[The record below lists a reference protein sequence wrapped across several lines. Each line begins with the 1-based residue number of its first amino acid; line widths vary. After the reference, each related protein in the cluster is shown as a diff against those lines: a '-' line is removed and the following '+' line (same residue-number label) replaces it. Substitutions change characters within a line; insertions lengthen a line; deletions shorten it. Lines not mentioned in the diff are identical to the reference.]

1 MRLFLITIISL
12 LFNSNIFAQGCCSGG
27 AGSPIAGG
35 ATTGVLQEN
44 QMEVSINY
52 QYNKSNKFFSEHKE
66 VTPLFNNL
74 SSDYLFFRVDYGL
87 SKKFTLS
94 VASGYFLDKSKIG
107 KDNTDTISSNGVGD
121 LIIFPRYSIYNKTTN
136 FKRTA
141 VVLGLGFK
149 IPLGSNDASKLITA
163 KGSYD
168 GVYPLEDEIR
178 INPPMLQ
185 ATNGSNDFM
194 FTSFLFREYQKSKL
208 RFFIS
213 SLYVKKGFN
222 SLGIKYGD
230 YTSISFFASKTLF
243 YRWGVTSQIKAENI
257 GQIKVANNI
266 EEWDLLDYQIY
277 PESTG
282 SKKWFFIP
290 QLSYSQNGFTVFVTS
305 EIPLYQYLNG
315 IQVGSQYQFTV
326 GVNYR
331 FLTKECNE
339 PFTTIN

>member
-1 MRLFLITIISL
+1 
-12 LFNSNIFAQGCCSGG
+12 
-27 AGSPIAGG
+27 
-35 ATTGVLQEN
+35 
-44 QMEVSINY
+44 MEVSINY
-52 QYNKSNKFFSEHKE
+52 QYNKSNKFFSEHQE
-66 VTPLFNNL
+66 VTPLFSDL

-107 KDNTDTISSNGVGD
+107 KDNADTISSNGVGD
-121 LIIFPRYSIYNKTTN
+121 LIIFPRYSIYNKTAN

-149 IPLGSNDASKLITA
+149 IPLGAHNDSTL
-163 KGSYD
+163 
-168 GVYPLEDEIR
+168 VYSDEWIGD
-178 INPPMLQ
+178 IYSLNPPMLQ
-185 ATNGSNDFM
+185 TTNGSNDFM

-230 YTSISFFASKTLF
+230 YTSVSFFASKTLF
-243 YRWGVTSQIKAENI
+243 YRWGLTSQIKAEKI
-257 GQIKVANNI
+257 GQIQSADNI
-266 EEWDLLDYQIY
+266 DLVGFYNIS

-290 QLSYSQNGFTVFVTS
+290 QLSYSQNGITVFATS

-315 IQVGSQYQFTV
+315 TQVGSQHQFTF

-331 FLTKECNE
+331 FLTKECE
-339 PFTTIN
+339 DPITSIN

>member
-1 MRLFLITIISL
+1 MRLFLFTITSL
-12 LFNSNIFAQGCCSGG
+12 LINSNILAQGCCSGG

-35 ATTGVLQEN
+35 AATGVLQEN

-52 QYNKSNKFFSEHKE
+52 QYNKSNKFFAENRDTTS
-66 VTPLFNNL
+66 LFNNL
-74 SSDYLFFRVDYGL
+74 NSDYLFFRVDYGL

-107 KDNTDTISSNGVGD
+107 KDNADTISSNGVGD
-121 LIIFPRYSIYNKTTN
+121 LIIFPRYSIYNKTAN

-149 IPLGSNDASKLITA
+149 IPLGSHNDSTL
-163 KGSYD
+163 
-168 GVYPLEDEIR
+168 VYSDEWIGD
-178 INPPMLQ
+178 IYSLNPPMLQ

-230 YTSISFFASKTLF
+230 YISVSFFASKTFF
-243 YRWGVTSQIKAENI
+243 YRWGVTTQIKAENI
-257 GQIKVANNI
+257 GQIRIANNI
-266 EEWDLLDYQIY
+266 EEWDLLDYQID

-290 QLSYSQNGFTVFVTS
+290 QLSYSQNGITVFATS
-305 EIPLYQYLNG
+305 EIPLYQHLNG
-315 IQVGSQYQFTV
+315 TQVGSQYQFTV

-331 FLTKECNE
+331 FLTKECE
-339 PFTTIN
+339 DPVAPIN

>member
-1 MRLFLITIISL
+1 MRLLLLTITLILI
-12 LFNSNIFAQGCCSGG
+12 NSNSFAQGCCSGG

-35 ATTGVLQEN
+35 AATGVLQEN

-52 QYNKSNKFFSEHKE
+52 QYNKSNKFFSEHQE
-66 VTPLFNNL
+66 VTPLFSDL

-107 KDNTDTISSNGVGD
+107 KDNADTISSNGVGD
-121 LIIFPRYSIYNKTTN
+121 LIIFPRYSIYNKTAN

-141 VVLGLGFK
+141 VVLGLGLK
-149 IPLGSNDASKLITA
+149 IPLGSHNDTTNL
-163 KGSYD
+163 GSYGID
-168 GVYPLEDEIR
+168 NYQM
-178 INPPMLQ
+178 NPPMLQ
-185 ATNGSNDFM
+185 TTNGSNDFM
-194 FTSFLFREYQKSKL
+194 FTSFFFREYQKSKL

-213 SLYVKKGFN
+213 SLYVKKGYN

-230 YTSISFFASKTLF
+230 YTSVSFFASKTFF
-243 YRWGVTSQIKAENI
+243 YRWGVTGQIKAEKI
-257 GQIKVANNI
+257 GQIQSADNI
-266 EEWDLLDYQIY
+266 DLEGFYNIS

-290 QLSYSQNGFTVFVTS
+290 QLSYSQNGITVFATS
-305 EIPLYQYLNG
+305 EVPLYQYLNG
-315 IQVGSQYQFTV
+315 TQVGSQHQFTV

-331 FLTKECNE
+331 FLTKECADLPPLN
-339 PFTTIN
+339 

>member
-1 MRLFLITIISL
+1 MRLLLLTIIL
-12 LFNSNIFAQGCCSGG
+12 LLINSNSFAQGCCSGG

-52 QYNKSNKFFSEHKE
+52 QYNKSNKFFSEHQE
-66 VTPLFNNL
+66 VTPLFSDL

-94 VASGYFLDKSKIG
+94 VASGYFLDKTKIG
-107 KDNTDTISSNGVGD
+107 KYNDTISANGIGD
-121 LIIFPRYSIYNKTTN
+121 LIIFPRYSIYNKTAN

-141 VVLGLGFK
+141 VVLGLGLK
-149 IPLGSNDASKLITA
+149 IPLGAHNDSSITTPASSWNPNDT
-163 KGSYD
+163 YQM
-168 GVYPLEDEIR
+168 
-178 INPPMLQ
+178 NPPMLQ

-194 FTSFLFREYQKSKL
+194 FTSFFFREYQKSKL
-208 RFFIS
+208 RFFIN
-213 SLYVKKGFN
+213 SLYVKKGYN

-230 YTSISFFASKTLF
+230 YTSVSFFASKTFF
-243 YRWGVTSQIKAENI
+243 YRWGVTGQIKAEKI
-257 GQIKVANNI
+257 GQIQSADNI
-266 EEWDLLDYQIY
+266 DLEGFYAII

-290 QLSYSQNGFTVFVTS
+290 QLSYSQNGITVFATS

-315 IQVGSQYQFTV
+315 TQVGSQHQFTV

-331 FLTKECNE
+331 FLTKECEDLLPSLN
-339 PFTTIN
+339 